1 MRKILLTILSVTF
14 IFNIHNTVFAK
25 KQIPELN
32 SKSAVM
38 LDLETDRILYK
49 KRITATIEPGSF
61 VKIMTAVIAIE
72 HIKDANT
79 LVSADS
85 DVVASYDYSFG
96 HMGILAGEKLT
107 YDNLLHGMLLYDA
120 GDAAEVLA
128 NNITES
134 KKEFIKK
141 MNSKAV
147 EIGALN
153 TNFTNPTGYPD
164 KNQYSTVEDILKITK
179 YAMTNEYFREIVGKS
194 RYEMPPTNKYTSH
207 RYLDNKN
214 KFMNTSTTNK
224 YYTSKAKGVKSSYID
239 DNNCGLVLQY
249 ENDTIK
255 LMTIVANATVENEV
269 SNAYEDTSKLIDYG
283 INYYTSVK
291 VISAGDI
298 FEEIDLKNGKGIDRL
313 LLEAQDD
320 VFVNLPQNYSE
331 KKLKKEVVIKPDIS
345 APISKGDKLGEV
357 KIIYNNEE
365 YYTVDLTCPE
375 DIKANHFKGI
385 FKTIWGF
392 ISSPVLIVIMGLLLI
407 VFVWSTLIFNRK
419 KDYKINK
426 K

>member
-1 MRKILLTILSVTF
+1 
-14 IFNIHNTVFAK
+14 
-25 KQIPELN
+25 
-32 SKSAVM
+32 M

-320 VFVNLPQNYSE
+320 VFVNLPKNYSE